1 MPEENAED
9 EEAKPTPEYHSSF
22 NSEHADLVLQSKD
35 GIKFRVHSQIL
46 RVASTVFNDM
56 LSVKRDESETAS
68 SPILLEESALVLS
81 TILDLIYPQHVLPAS
96 AALTAQLIYDAGLAA
111 RKYDIDA
118 VVDSLQNCLYTR
130 EVMQPLSLLQKFGVA
145 RRLGWDEVAKWA
157 STDTLA
163 MDLNTRAAQKA
174 LATLDTSTVLALQA
188 LHRRRKVILINALLS
203 ICNEPLFPSTD
214 PDDLAY
220 ALSYPEISNAVNHSP
235 NADCEALVQL
245 KDLSAWSKLKF
256 TVVAEM
262 ERCPLGSRFLVD
274 DFFDNVEFSGLW
286 SARFSCVC
294 WGSTSLDKACFRSRF
309 RSVLAML
316 PKSISTSE
324 HSD

>member
-96 AALTAQLIYDAGLAA
+96 AALTAHLIYDAGLAA

-145 RRLGWDEVAKWA
+145 RRLGWDEVAKRA

-163 MDLNTRAAQKA
+163 MDLSTRAAQKA
-174 LATLDTSTVLALQA
+174 LATLDTSSVLAFQGLR
-188 LHRRRKVILINALLS
+188 HRRKIILVNSLPS
-203 ICNEPLFPSTD
+203 VCVEPPFPTTD
-214 PDDLAY
+214 RNDLAFPIC
-220 ALSYPEISNAVNHSP
+220 YPEISNVVNHVP
-235 NADCEALVQL
+235 NVDCEAIAQL

-256 TVVAEM
+256 AVVAEM
-262 ERCPLGSRFLVD
+262 EKCPLGSHFLVD

-294 WGSTSLDKACFRSRF
+294 WGSTSLDKVCFRSRF
-309 RSVLAML
+309 RSVLAKL
-316 PKSISTSE
+316 PNSISSTE